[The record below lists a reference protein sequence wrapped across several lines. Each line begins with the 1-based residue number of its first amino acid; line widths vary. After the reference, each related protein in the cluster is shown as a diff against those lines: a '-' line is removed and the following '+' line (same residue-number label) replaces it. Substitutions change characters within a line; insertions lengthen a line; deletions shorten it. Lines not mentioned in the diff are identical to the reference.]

1 MRWSSFVRFTQMPV
15 LPAQPSD
22 ITRLARVAATY
33 TPDPEKKSRTFVAP
47 LKQEIGTITK
57 AELNGTGTILAT
69 PQWKSPDFVGGRI
82 FRL

>member
-1 MRWSSFVRFTQMPV
+1 MPV

>member
-1 MRWSSFVRFTQMPV
+1 MNKQMPV

-22 ITRLARVAATY
+22 ITRLARIAATS

-47 LKQEIGTITK
+47 LKQDIGTITK
-57 AELNGTGTILAT
+57 AEFPGRESVLA
-69 PQWKSPDFVGGRI
+69 PAEWKSPNFVGGRI